1 MQTFLIVLY
10 ENTMGILFLIYSKIY
25 ITNHFLFSSTYRAL
39 VASSVAAPH
48 ISKIVASL
56 TSALSSLYDPQRVVV
71 AAFFAEVRYIC
82 LFWLKL
88 QLVAIISFLL
98 RSENTLSVLMICL
111 NFKY

>member
-1 MQTFLIVLY
+1 M
-10 ENTMGILFLIYSKIY
+10 
-25 ITNHFLFSSTYRAL
+25 
-39 VASSVAAPH
+39 ASSVAAPH

-71 AAFFAEVRYIC
+71 AAFFAEVRYFC

-98 RSENTLSVLMICL
+98 RSENTFVCVNDMFEL
-111 NFKY
+111 